1 MTTADT
7 HSLYERMRINLL
19 RGLFLLSLPLLVSV
33 HAPLTATFTGE
44 MMENLG
50 LVLIIGGVLGRAW
63 SILYI
68 GGRKNRALV
77 TSGPYSMCRH
87 PLYLFSTVAVAGF
100 GLMLQSLVLTV
111 GLTVLFGGALYL
123 NALREEARLRR
134 MFGHEYEAYAEST
147 PALLPAIGRFHTT
160 EEVTFDV
167 DQLRQNFWDAAVFI
181 ALIPLAE
188 ILEWAHALPG
198 VPGLAIP

>member
-1 MTTADT
+1 MTAPDT
-7 HSLYERMRINLL
+7 HSTYERMRINL
-19 RGLFLLSLPLLVSV
+19 FLLTLPVLMIV
-33 HAPLTATFTGE
+33 HAPLTETFTGE
-44 MMENLG
+44 LLENLG

-68 GGRKNRALV
+68 GGRKNRDLV

-87 PLYLFSTVAVAGF
+87 PLYLFSTIAVAGF

-111 GLTVLFGGALYL
+111 VLTGLFGGALFV
-123 NALREEARLRR
+123 NALREEERLRR
-134 MFGHEYEAYAEST
+134 MFGPAYDAYAEST
-147 PALLPAIGRFHTT
+147 PALIPAIGQFHTA

-167 DQLRQNFWDAAVFI
+167 DQLRQNFWDATVFI
-181 ALIPLAE
+181 VLIPIAE

-198 VPGLAIP
+198 VPGVSIP

>member
-1 MTTADT
+1 M
-7 HSLYERMRINLL
+7 I
-19 RGLFLLSLPLLVSV
+19 V
-33 HAPLTATFTGE
+33 HAPLTETFTGE
-44 MMENLG
+44 LLENLG

-68 GGRKNRALV
+68 GGRKNRDLV

-87 PLYLFSTVAVAGF
+87 PLYLFSTIAVAGF

-111 GLTVLFGGALYL
+111 VLTGLFGGALFV
-123 NALREEARLRR
+123 NALREEERLRR
-134 MFGHEYEAYAEST
+134 MFGPAYDAYAEST
-147 PALLPAIGRFHTT
+147 PALIPAIGQFHTA

-167 DQLRQNFWDAAVFI
+167 DQLRQNFWDATVFI
-181 ALIPLAE
+181 VLIPIAE

-198 VPGLAIP
+198 VPGVSIP